1 MCSVRRAGRSPPDL
15 LSGTALSAGNLEPSF
30 IVVLTIDELLATVRE
45 PEKVHA
51 AVVFA
56 CGIELRQYR
65 NRKGFLLLSFL
76 LAELNCDSSKS
87 KRVCFYCC
95 FRVLFISICSRL
107 SRFSG
112 YDCHQAMKMTKS
124 CSVLEGFLFILL
136 SVQKNHIGER
146 QYGKYYFVY
155 VLSFYDALAVVNP
168 KSKL

>member
-1 MCSVRRAGRSPPDL
+1 MSCWWPVCSVRRAGRSPPDR
-15 LSGTALSAGNLEPSF
+15 LSGTVLPAGNLEPSF
-30 IVVLTIDELLATVRE
+30 IVVLTIDELLVTVRE
-45 PEKVHA
+45 PERALA
-51 AVVFA
+51 AVVFV
-56 CGIELRQYR
+56 CGIELRQYG

-124 CSVLEGFLFILL
+124 CSVFESFLLILL
-136 SVQKNHIGER
+136 SVQKDFLFER
-146 QYGKYYFVY
+146 QYG
-155 VLSFYDALAVVNP
+155 
-168 KSKL
+168 